1 MKKIILSLALAMAG
15 TTVSFAQ
22 SNATSWTADN
32 GNGTFTNPLFYD
44 EFSDP
49 DVIRV
54 GDDYY
59 LAGTTMH
66 CVPGLVVLHSKD
78 LVNWE
83 LASYCFNRWNEI
95 LPDEKFRL
103 ENGKQIY
110 GQGVWAPVIRYNN
123 GTFYVFTN
131 VNGNGLQ
138 LFMTKD
144 PFGKWEHKNLG
155 GHIYDLSVL
164 FDDDGTA
171 WAIHGY
177 DEVKVTQFK
186 PDFSG
191 YVEGSERVIIPK
203 GQAMGEGHHAY
214 KINGKYYIISSEY
227 SPMGRSQCARAD
239 NLFGPYE
246 TAVVSNMESLGTPR
260 FPLVTNANDRTFRQD
275 GFKFNAMKGGANE
288 LANATIHQ
296 GGMLQTPSGEWW
308 AVSMLD
314 FVAVG
319 RTVCLVPITWQE
331 GWPMFGLKGNPGRS
345 PRTWVKPNTGAD
357 VKPHAPYQRSD
368 DFNGKQLSR
377 VWQWNHDPVEA
388 KWALKNGKLRLSAMP
403 AENFLYA
410 KNTLTQRCIGPVSEA
425 TVTLSAKNLKN
436 NDAAGLAMLNLPYAW
451 VGLKNVNGTLHLQW
465 MQQTTGLIDA
475 GSLKE
480 MKDAVAKDAEKGGK
494 DAKAIGKDEVMLRVT
509 GDYDR
514 MWAVFS
520 YSLDGETFTNIGDT
534 LQLPYQL
541 KTFQGSRYSLFCYNH
556 TAAGAEAKK
565 ASGYAEFDNFTVNE
579 PMADR
584 SKNFPVGKV
593 ITLSNLANGAQMLGT
608 SRGICYTAFPGSR
621 EYDSKACQFR
631 VHDRGKGRVAL
642 ECMNG
647 MGFVTITGL
656 GLSADV
662 RLVKKESEA
671 SLFQW
676 QDMLRGECMLLSLK
690 TNKYVGCS
698 PDMGEP
704 YSAQFP
710 GSDPNRKNGCVFRFK
725 VVE

>member
-1 MKKIILSLALAMAG
+1 MMLFACVASA
-15 TTVSFAQ
+15 FAQ
-22 SNATSWTADN
+22 ASPCYGTASWTADN

-66 CVPGLVVLHSKD
+66 CTPGLVVLHSKD

-83 LASYCFNRWNEI
+83 LASYCFNRWNDV
-95 LPDEKFRL
+95 LPDDKFRL
-103 ENGKQIY
+103 QNGKQVY

-138 LFMTKD
+138 LFTSKSAYG
-144 PFGKWEHKNLG
+144 PWEHKALG

-191 YVEGSERVIIPK
+191 YVEGSERVIIPR
-203 GQAMGEGHHAY
+203 GSAMGEGHHAY
-214 KINGKYYIISSEY
+214 KIDGKYYIISAEY

-246 TAVVSNMESLGTPR
+246 TTAIACMESLGTR
-260 FPLVTNANDRTFRQD
+260 KFPLITNANNKDFMKD
-275 GFKFNAMKGGANE
+275 GYRFNVLQPGDNE
-288 LANATIHQ
+288 LGCATVHQ

-319 RTVCLVPITWQE
+319 RTVCLVPITWQD
-331 GWPMFGLKGNPGRS
+331 GWPMFGLEGNPGRC
-345 PRTWVKPNTGAD
+345 PRTWVKPNTGANE
-357 VKPHAPYQRSD
+357 KPHSPYQRSD
-368 DFNGKQLSR
+368 SFDGKQLSR
-377 VWQWNHDPVEA
+377 VWQWNHEPVDG
-388 KWALKNGKLRLSAMP
+388 KWALKGGKLRLSSMP
-403 AENFLYA
+403 AENFLWA
-410 KNTLTQRCIGPVSEA
+410 RNTLTQRCIGPVSDA
-425 TVTLSAKNLKN
+425 TVTLNAKNLKA
-436 NDAAGLAMLNLPYAW
+436 NDVAGLGLLNLPYAW
-451 VGLKNVNGTLHLQW
+451 LGVRNDGGTLRLQW
-465 MQQTTGLIDA
+465 MQQTTGLQDIGDIKTLQ
-475 GSLKE
+475 G
-480 MKDAVAKDAEKGGK
+480 EKGLRG
-494 DAKAIGKDEVMLRVT
+494 GEVMLRIH
-509 GDYDR
+509 GDYDQ

-520 YSLDGETFTNIGDT
+520 YSLDGKTFHNVGDT
-534 LQLPYQL
+534 LRLPYQL
-541 KTFQGSRYSLFCYNH
+541 KTFQGSRFSLFCFNQQATGVRKQAY
-556 TAAGAEAKK
+556 
-565 ASGYAEFDNFTVNE
+565 GYAEFDDFTVYE

-584 SKNFPVGKV
+584 SRNLPLGKV
-593 ITLSNLANGAQMLGT
+593 ITLDNLSNG
-608 SRGICYTAFPGSR
+608 SRLWGMRRGLCHSAFPSSR
-621 EYDSKACQFR
+621 EYSSKDCQFR
-631 VHDRGKGRVAL
+631 VHDRGNGRVAL

-647 MGFVTITGL
+647 MGFITITGQ
-656 GLSADV
+656 GISADV
-662 RLVKKESEA
+662 RLVKQESEA

-690 TNKYVGCS
+690 TNRFVGCS
-698 PDMGEP
+698 KDMGEP
-704 YSAQFP
+704 YSAVFP
-710 GSDPNRKNGCVFRFK
+710 GSDPNRKNGCVFRFNI
-725 VVE
+725 VE

>member
-1 MKKIILSLALAMAG
+1 MKKYLLSFIMVAATAMGAMA
-15 TTVSFAQ
+15 Q
-22 SNATSWTADN
+22 SEPCYGSKSWTADN

-66 CVPGLVVLHSKD
+66 CTPGLVILHSKD
-78 LVNWE
+78 LVNWD
-83 LASYCFNRWNEI
+83 LASYCFDRWSQV
-95 LPDEKFRL
+95 LPDDKFRL
-103 ENGKQIY
+103 QNGQQVY

-138 LFMTKD
+138 LFTSKSAYG
-144 PFGKWEHKNLG
+144 PWEHKALG

-164 FDDDGTA
+164 FDDDGKV

-177 DEVKVTQFK
+177 DEVKATQFK

-203 GQAMGEGHHAY
+203 GSAMGEGHHAY
-214 KINGKYYIISSEY
+214 KIDGKYYIISAEY
-227 SPMGRSQCARAD
+227 NPMGRSQCARAD

-246 TAVVSNMESLGTPR
+246 TTAVACMESLGTKK
-260 FPLVTNANDRTFRQD
+260 FPLVTNANNKDFMKD
-275 GFKFNAMKGGANE
+275 GYKFNVMQPGDNE
-288 LANATIHQ
+288 LGCATVHQ

-319 RTVCLVPITWQE
+319 RTVCLVPITWKD
-331 GWPMFGLKGNPGRS
+331 GWPMFGLEGNPGRC

-357 VKPHAPYQRSD
+357 EKPHSPYQRSD
-368 DFNGKQLSR
+368 GFDGKQLSR
-377 VWQWNHDPVEA
+377 VWQWNHEPVEG

-403 AENFLYA
+403 AENFLWA
-410 KNTLTQRCIGPVSEA
+410 KNTLTQRCIGPVSDA
-425 TVTLSAKNLKN
+425 TVTLSAKNLKAG
-436 NDAAGLAMLNLPYAW
+436 DVAGLGMLNLPYAW
-451 VGLKNVNGTLHLQW
+451 IGVRNDGGTLRLQW
-465 MQQTTGLIDA
+465 MQQTTGLQEIGELKALKA
-475 GSLKE
+475 GKG
-480 MKDAVAKDAEKGGK
+480 MKDYDVT
-494 DAKAIGKDEVMLRVT
+494 LRVH
-509 GDYDR
+509 GDYDQ

-520 YSLDGETFTNIGDT
+520 YSLDGKTFQNVGDT
-534 LQLPYQL
+534 LSLPYQL
-541 KTFQGSRYSLFCYNH
+541 KIFQGSRYSLFCFNQRQG
-556 TAAGAEAKK
+556 AAQAK
-565 ASGYAEFDNFTVNE
+565 ATGYAEFDNFTVDE

-584 SKNFPVGKV
+584 SANLPVGKV
-593 ITLSNLANGAQMLGT
+593 ITLDNLANGTRLWGMK
-608 SRGICYTAFPGSR
+608 RGLCHSTRKGAR
-621 EYDSKACQFR
+621 EYDSKDCQFR
-631 VHDRGKGRVAL
+631 VHDRGNGRVAL

-647 MGFVTITGL
+647 MGFVTITGQ
-656 GLSADV
+656 GISADV
-662 RLVKKESEA
+662 RLLKDETEA

-676 QDMLRGECMLLSLK
+676 QDMLRGECMLMSLK
-690 TNKYVGCS
+690 TNRFVGCS

-704 YSAQFP
+704 YSAQFA
-710 GSDPNRKNGCVFRFK
+710 GSDPNRKNGCVFRYTI
-725 VVE
+725 VE